1 MKATKTRAYT
11 ENDRRH
17 IHGKQYNI
25 GEPKTHPF
33 RVGFRQNLVLA
44 EKGRGSNFV
53 ESKTM
58 FVYSKFPH
66 PRHSL
71 AHVQIHILDDY
82 SSFDKPVGSV
92 FGNM

>member
-1 MKATKTRAYT
+1 MGSNTILVSPK
-11 ENDRRH
+11 H
-17 IHGKQYNI
+17 IHSESGFV
-25 GEPKTHPF
+25 KTLF
-33 RVGFRQNLVLA
+33 WRKKEEDR
-44 EKGRGSNFV
+44 NFV

-58 FVYSKFPH
+58 FVYLKFPH